1 MGKTIIIGAGISGLS
16 AAFWI
21 QQQGVDVE
29 VFEKNHRAGGVIE
42 TLQEEGFLFEK
53 GPNSFLDNA
62 PDTMAL
68 CRDLKLENE
77 VLKQSMRTNARFIYL
92 NGKLQEVPIGPG
104 GLIKTELL
112 SGKAKR
118 GLLKEMF
125 RKANR
130 SKEDE
135 SLASFIRRRLG
146 DEILNNM
153 VTPFI
158 SGVYAGDPEHLS
170 LRATFPLF
178 YELER
183 NHGSLIRGMLFRG
196 RRKKKEQKESSTEG
210 AARAKNM
217 CSLVDGMEILTQAL
231 ARALGDRLHLNSPV
245 AEIRRKPEGGYRV
258 MIDGA
263 QPRLAEADVLV
274 LAVPAYNAS
283 ALLEPILHQSSGYLH
298 TIPYNALSVVGMGY
312 SRDAVKHECNGFG
325 FLAPRNQGVRI
336 LGSIWSSSLF
346 VRRAPGGYKNFTV
359 FIGGGL
365 DPEAFALKDEEL
377 LQQIQTDLKITVGAE
392 GKPVVRRIFRWERA
406 IPQYPIGHV
415 EHIEDLQREIASTP
429 GLFCIGNYL
438 DGVAVNDC
446 IRNARRVAREV
457 VNILKAHEPGIP
469 KVAV

>member
-1 MGKTIIIGAGISGLS
+1 MGKAIIIGAGISGLS

-21 QQQGVDVE
+21 QQKGIEVE
-29 VFEKNHRAGGVIE
+29 VFEKNNRAGGVIE
-42 TLQEEGFLFEK
+42 TLREEGYLFEK

-62 PDTMAL
+62 PDTLAL
-68 CRDLKLENE
+68 CHDLNLENE
-77 VLKQSMRTNARFIYL
+77 VLKQSMRTNARFIYM
-92 NGKLQEVPIGPG
+92 NGKLQEVPMGPG
-104 GLIKTELL
+104 GLFKTELL
-112 SGKAKR
+112 SGQAKR

-135 SLASFIRRRLG
+135 SLAAFIRRRLG
-146 DEILNNM
+146 EEILNNM

-158 SGVYAGDPEHLS
+158 SGVYAGDPEQLS

-183 NHGSLIRGMLFRG
+183 NHGSLIRGMIFRK
-196 RRKKKEQKESSTEG
+196 RDRKKQKKESSTEG

-217 CSLVDGMEILTQAL
+217 CSLVDGMEVLTQTL
-231 ARALGDRLHLNSPV
+231 ARELGNRLNLNSPV
-245 AEIRRKPEGGYRV
+245 VEIQRRPEGGYRV
-258 MIDGA
+258 VIDSPA
-263 QPRLAEADVLV
+263 ARSVEADVVV
-274 LAVPAYNAS
+274 LAAPAYNAS

-312 SRDAVKHECNGFG
+312 ARGAVKHECNGFG

-346 VRRAPGGYKNFTV
+346 IRRAPGGYKNFTV

-365 DPEAFALKDEEL
+365 DPAAYTLKDDEL
-377 LQQIQTDLKITVGAE
+377 LNQIRADLKTTVGTE
-392 GKPVVRRIFRWERA
+392 GEPAIQRIFRWERA
-406 IPQYPIGHV
+406 IPQYPIGHM
-415 EHIEDLQREIASTP
+415 EHIEVLQREMASTP

-438 DGVAVNDC
+438 DGVSVNDC
-446 IRNARRVAREV
+446 IRNARRVSLEVEKALNARGPRVSE
-457 VNILKAHEPGIP
+457 A
-469 KVAV
+469 AV

>member
-158 SGVYAGDPEHLS
+158 SGVYAGDPEQLS
-170 LRATFPLF
+170 LQAIFPILYDLEREYGSIMVGGVRRILGGNKKKGPSQKSEKQRSRNLCSFRNGLGSLPEKIAERFPNRLHFRATV
-178 YELER
+178 
-183 NHGSLIRGMLFRG
+183 
-196 RRKKKEQKESSTEG
+196 KEFFFGDKVFGVRTAESG
-210 AARAKNM
+210 
-217 CSLVDGMEILTQAL
+217 EIPTRFDA
-231 ARALGDRLHLNSPV
+231 
-245 AEIRRKPEGGYRV
+245 
-258 MIDGA
+258 
-263 QPRLAEADVLV
+263 LV
-274 LAVPAYNAS
+274 LAVPGYALPELLRPYLPQVCGALEALPYNRLS
-283 ALLEPILHQSSGYLH
+283 VYGLGTPKSRVQHPCDGFGYL
-298 TIPYNALSVVGMGY
+298 V
-312 SRDAVKHECNGFG
+312 
-325 FLAPRNQGVRI
+325 PRKQGPRI
-336 LGSIWSSSLF
+336 LGTIWSSSIF
-346 VRRAPGGYKNFTV
+346 SHRAPVEYHC
-359 FIGGGL
+359 FIIYVGGGL
-365 DPEAFALKDEEL
+365 DPGAYDLSD
-377 LQQIQTDLKITVGAE
+377 TDLRAQVIADLHTTVGAQAPFTSE
-392 GKPVVRRIFRWERA
+392 KIFRYPRA
-406 IPQYPIGHV
+406 IPQYPLGHV
-415 EHIEDLQREIASTP
+415 NNTRNLFDACAQIP
-429 GLFCIGNYL
+429 GLFLTGNYI
-438 DGVAVNDC
+438 DGVSVNDC
-446 IRNARRVAREV
+446 IRNGKNTA
-457 VNILKAHEPGIP
+457 LKVLSYLA
-469 KVAV
+469 